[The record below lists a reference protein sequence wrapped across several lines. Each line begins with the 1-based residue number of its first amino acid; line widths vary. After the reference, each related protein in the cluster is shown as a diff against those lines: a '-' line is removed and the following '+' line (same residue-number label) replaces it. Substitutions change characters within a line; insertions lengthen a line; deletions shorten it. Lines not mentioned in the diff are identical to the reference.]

1 MDRWLSRWVMS
12 VLTGSRQVR
21 RAIAFG
27 VDLVLLPGTLWLIL
41 RLRFSDFP
49 LETSEFLGVAATAMI
64 AAWLV
69 FVPLGLY
76 RSLIR
81 ALADSVAYTLVA
93 GFAFSSIVVMAV
105 HAIPADVAFNYAI
118 LGIASLAGFRVA
130 IRHAYSRLQSLH
142 ARPVLIYGAGES
154 GQHIASIMQ
163 GSAQYRPVA
172 FIDDAPGMQ
181 GAFVNGLVVRG
192 PEAIAHLVERHEI
205 GTVILAMPSVSRLR
219 RREIIRSLVPLKLSV
234 RSLPDISDLVAGR
247 AQIDELRHL
256 DIADVL
262 GRDPVPAEPELLA
275 RNLRNK
281 AVMVTG
287 AGGSIGSELCRQI
300 LGQHPITLV
309 LVEVSEIALYR
320 IESELRALKEKQGYT
335 TDIVALLGDVREQGR
350 VESIMALYR
359 IESVFHAAAYK
370 HVPIVEE
377 NVIEGVENNILG
389 TWGLAEA
396 AARAG
401 VKVFVLIS
409 TDKAVNPTNV
419 MGATKRAAELVLQAM
434 QQRYPDI
441 TFSMVRF
448 GNVLGSSGSVV
459 PLFEEQI
466 RRGGPVTV
474 THPDVVRY
482 FMTIPEAAQ
491 LVIQAGAMAE
501 GGDVFVLDMGA
512 PVKIVELARK
522 MIELAGFT
530 VKDPGT
536 QSEGVEIAYTGLRP
550 GEKLYEELLIG
561 NNVSGT
567 QHPMIMRALE
577 HAWTWEQL
585 QPQLTRMRDMVSQ
598 LESAGLVAALKQCVA
613 EYTPDERLH
622 DLLHAAQTR
631 LGPTARQFLSH
642 RDGQSVQP

>member
-1 MDRWLSRWVMS
+1 MP
-12 VLTGSRQVR
+12 VLMGSRSVR

-27 VDLVLLPGTLWLIL
+27 LDLILVPSALWIIL
-41 RLRFSDFP
+41 RLRYREFP
-49 LETSEFLGVAATAMI
+49 LMGWEFVEIATTATL

-69 FVPLGLY
+69 FIPLGLY

-81 ALADSVAYTLVA
+81 ALAESVAYILVA
-93 GFAFSSIVVMAV
+93 GFSTSALAVMVLHAV
-105 HAIPADVAFNYAI
+105 PGDVAFNYAV
-118 LGIASLAGFRVA
+118 LGVAALAGVRVG
-130 IRHAYSRLQSLH
+130 IRHLYARLRSAH
-142 ARPVLIYGAGES
+142 AKPVLIYGAGES
-154 GQHIASIMQ
+154 GRQIASIML
-163 GSAQYRPVA
+163 GGMEYRPLA
-172 FIDDAPGMQ
+172 FIDDDPALR
-181 GAFVNGLVVRG
+181 GAFINGLVVRG
-192 PEAIAHLVERHEI
+192 PDAIAHFVERYEVA
-205 GTVILAMPSVSRLR
+205 TVVIAMPSVPRLR

-247 AQIDELRHL
+247 AQLEDLRN
-256 DIADVL
+256 IEVADVL
-262 GRDPVPAEPELLA
+262 GRDPVAAEPHLLA
-275 RNLRNK
+275 RNLRDK

-300 LGQHPITLV
+300 LQQQPRTLV

-320 IESELRALKEKQGYT
+320 MESELRKIKEKHGFSCEL
-335 TDIVALLGDVREQGR
+335 VALLGDVRESDR
-350 VESIMALYR
+350 LESIMKLYR
-359 IESVFHAAAYK
+359 VETIFHAAAYK

-396 AARAG
+396 ATRAG
-401 VKVFVLIS
+401 VSVFVLIS

-434 QQRYPDI
+434 QQRFPAV

-501 GGDVFVLDMGA
+501 GGDVFVLDMGP
-512 PVKIVELARK
+512 PVKIVDLARK

-530 VKDPGT
+530 VKDGT
-536 QSEGVEIAYTGLRP
+536 SHSEGIEIAFTGLRP

-561 NNVSGT
+561 SNVSGT

-577 HAWTWEQL
+577 HAWTWDQL
-585 QPQLTRMRDMVSQ
+585 QPQLLRMRDMVSR
-598 LESAGLVAALKQCVA
+598 LEGAGLIAALKQCVT
-613 EYTPDERLH
+613 EYTPSNEVH
-622 DLLHAAQTR
+622 DLLHVAQQR
-631 LGPTARQFLSH
+631 LGPSARQFLVSD
-642 RDGQSVQP
+642 RSSSAP

>member
-1 MDRWLSRWVMS
+1 MP

-27 VDLVLLPGTLWLIL
+27 ADLVLVPATLWLIL
-41 RLRFSDFP
+41 RLRYRDFP
-49 LETSEFLGVAATAMI
+49 LVGWEFWEVAATAMI

-69 FVPLGLY
+69 FIPLGLY

-81 ALADSVAYTLVA
+81 ALAESVAYILVA
-93 GFAFSSIVVMAV
+93 GFALSAIALMAL
-105 HAIPADVAFNYAI
+105 HAVPVDVAFNYAV
-118 LGIASLAGFRVA
+118 LGIAALAGFRVG
-130 IRHAYSRLQSLH
+130 IRHLYSRLKSIH

-154 GQHIASIMQ
+154 GRQIASIML
-163 GSAQYRPVA
+163 GSAEYRPIA
-172 FIDDAPGMQ
+172 FIDDSPSLR

-192 PEAIAHLVERHEI
+192 PEAIPRLVERHEI
-205 GTVILAMPSVSRLR
+205 GTVVLAMPSVPRIR

-247 AQIDELRHL
+247 AQLEDLRNI

-262 GRDPVPAEPELLA
+262 GRDPVAAEPHLLA
-275 RNLRNK
+275 RNLQQK

-300 LGQHPITLV
+300 IRQQPTVLV

-320 IESELRALKEKQGYT
+320 IESELRTLREKQGLST
-335 TDIVALLGDVREQGR
+335 EIVALLGDVREADR
-350 VESIMALYR
+350 LESIMTLYR
-359 IESVFHAAAYK
+359 IESIFHAAAYK

-401 VKVFVLIS
+401 VQVFVLIS

-434 QQRYPDI
+434 QQRYPAV

-501 GGDVFVLDMGA
+501 GGDVFVLDMGP
-512 PVKIVELARK
+512 PVKIVDLARK
-522 MIELAGFT
+522 MIELAGFS
-530 VKDPGT
+530 VKDGGVN
-536 QSEGVEIAYTGLRP
+536 SEGIEIAFTGLRP

-561 NNVSGT
+561 SNVSGT
-567 QHPMIMRALE
+567 QHPMIMRAME
-577 HAWTWEQL
+577 HAWSWEQL
-585 QPQLTRMRDMVSQ
+585 QPQLLRMREMVGR
-598 LESAGLVAALKQCVA
+598 LEGAGLVAALKQCVT
-613 EYTPDERLH
+613 EYTPSAEIH
-622 DLLHAAQTR
+622 DLLYAAQQR
-631 LGPTARQFLSH
+631 LGPTARQFLTADADSSA
-642 RDGQSVQP
+642 GPTSS

>member
-1 MDRWLSRWVMS
+1 MKQWLLAWLTP
-12 VLTGSRQVR
+12 VLMGSRQVR

-27 VDLVLLPGTLWLIL
+27 ADLLLMPAALWLVL
-41 RLRFSDFP
+41 RLRYRDFP
-49 LETSEFLGVAATAMI
+49 LPVWEFAEVAATALL

-69 FVPLGLY
+69 FLPLGLY

-81 ALADSVAYTLVA
+81 ALADSVAYILVA
-93 GFAFSSIVVMAV
+93 GCALSAIALMALHAVPGDVVFNFAVLSV
-105 HAIPADVAFNYAI
+105 
-118 LGIASLAGFRVA
+118 ASLAGFRVGV
-130 IRHAYSRLQSLH
+130 RHVYARVKSINS
-142 ARPVLIYGAGES
+142 RPVLIYGAGES
-154 GQHIASIMQ
+154 GRQIASIML
-163 GSAQYRPVA
+163 GSAEYRPIA
-172 FIDDAPGMQ
+172 FIDDATALR
-181 GAFVNGLVVRG
+181 GAFINGLVVRG
-192 PEAIAHLVERHEI
+192 PDAIAHLAERYEI
-205 GTVILAMPSVSRLR
+205 GTIVLAMPSVPRQR

-247 AQIDELRHL
+247 AQLEDLRNI

-262 GRDPVPAEPELLA
+262 GRDPVAAEPHLLA
-275 RNLRNK
+275 RNLRQK

-287 AGGSIGSELCRQI
+287 AGGSIGAELCRQI
-300 LGQHPITLV
+300 LLQQPAKLV

-320 IESELRALKEKQGYT
+320 IESELQALKSKQGLVT
-335 TDIVALLGDVREQGR
+335 EIVALLGDVRETDRLQ
-350 VESIMALYR
+350 SIMMLYR
-359 IESVFHAAAYK
+359 IESIFHAAAYK

-396 AARAG
+396 AAKAG
-401 VKVFVLIS
+401 VQVFVLIS

-434 QQRYPDI
+434 QQRYPAV

-501 GGDVFVLDMGA
+501 GGDVFVLDMG
-512 PVKIVELARK
+512 PPIKIVDLARK
-522 MIELAGFT
+522 MIELAGFS
-530 VKDPGT
+530 VKEAGAHA
-536 QSEGVEIAYTGLRP
+536 EGIEIAFSGLRP

-561 NNVSGT
+561 SNVSGT
-567 QHPMIMRALE
+567 QHPMIMRAME

-585 QPQLTRMRDMVSQ
+585 QPQLLRMREMVTR
-598 LESAGLVAALKQCVA
+598 LEGAGLVAALKQCVT
-613 EYTPDERLH
+613 EYTPSNEVH
-622 DLLHAAQTR
+622 DLLHAAQQK
-631 LGPTARQFLSH
+631 LGPSARQFLIS
-642 RDGQSVQP
+642 DESSATS